1 MKLTTSTNSSHS
13 MSLATTYAIGAPGGG
28 VLIVVFW
35 YLLPVGRRPGYG
47 NRMVGVRLLA
57 AYLLAPVWAPLF
69 SGFATLR
76 LARMGGL
83 AWC

>member
-13 MSLATTYAIGAPGGG
+13 MSLAATYAIGAPSGG

-35 YLLPVGRRPGYG
+35 YLLPLVADPATATEWWQYA
-47 NRMVGVRLLA
+47 LLA

-69 SGFATLR
+69 SGFAMLR

-83 AWC
+83 A